1 MLKRSRQASEA
12 GCQTFAQMDP
22 QRAPPTFREDL
33 EVSPGLRRFDHAKSV
48 RLPGDGQ
55 VGGIVAG
62 DLEKDS
68 AVGPAFVGL
77 ARGVKESR
85 AKFETGGHAL
95 LVT

>member
-33 EVSPGLRRFDHAKSV
+33 EVSPGLRRFDHAEGV
-48 RLPGDGQ
+48 CLPRDGQ
-55 VGGIVAG
+55 VGCIFAG

-68 AVGPAFVGL
+68 AVRSTFVGL
-77 ARGVKESR
+77 TCRMKESR
-85 AKFETGGHAL
+85 AKFKTGC
-95 LVT
+95 